1 MSQHHGPVDF
11 TRLAAGFAASAKA
24 TLDHVEA
31 LLDGRAGPE
40 GDAATPSGAA
50 GAEERRKGAQS
61 GLDSARHLIDT
72 LSMLDEKT
80 RGNLTAAEA
89 GFLGQVLTDLR
100 VAYVKVDDRARKELT
115 RAASA

>member
-1 MSQHHGPVDF
+1 MSQHDGPVDF

-31 LLDGRAGPE
+31 LLDGRAGPP
-40 GDAATPSGAA
+40 GDATTPSGAA
-50 GAEERRKGAQS
+50 GAEERRKGVRS
-61 GLDSARHLIDT
+61 GLDTARHLIDT

-80 RGNLTAAEA
+80 RGNLTSAESS
-89 GFLGQVLTDLR
+89 FLGQVLTDLR
-100 VAYVKVDDRARKELT
+100 VAYVQVDDRARKGMA